1 MAIKDII
8 VRPVV
13 DEDYIEISE
22 WLKDRKWPMPPA
34 RGSLPATGYIAEENG
49 KPLAAGFLYLTNSSI
64 GIFDW
69 LSTNPESG
77 YRGLVGLKKIS
88 EYIKRVSDPEVSVIL
103 SFQGNG
109 KLANYMSKKLG
120 YKKVEK
126 VDTLAWV
133 R

>member
-8 VRPVV
+8 VRPVQ
-13 DEDYIEISE
+13 DDDYLEICD
-22 WLKDRKWPMPPA
+22 WLKDRKWTIPPA
-34 RGSLPATGYIAEENG
+34 KGSLPATGYIAEENG
-49 KPLAAGFLYLTNSSI
+49 KPIAAAFLYLTNSSI

-77 YRGLVGLKKIS
+77 YKGLVGLKKIS
-88 EYIKRVSDPEVSVIL
+88 EHIKKVSDPDVSVIL

-109 KLANYMSKKLG
+109 KLANYMTKKLG
-120 YKKVEK
+120 YKRVEK